1 MIQDKI
7 GKKDF
12 YEAFKDLMNRY
23 GFVDW
28 AVACRKV
35 DSTMDSFW
43 EAGTGGNPISD
54 RERANMLYAEMGRLQ
69 LSVMLCTTPKHK
81 LSA

>member
-1 MIQDKI
+1 MTADRV
-7 GKKDF
+7 GKRDF
-12 YEAFKDLMNRY
+12 YEAFKDLMNSY

-35 DSTMDSFW
+35 DSNMDSFW
-43 EAGTGGNPISD
+43 EAGTGQNPISD

-81 LSA
+81 LQL